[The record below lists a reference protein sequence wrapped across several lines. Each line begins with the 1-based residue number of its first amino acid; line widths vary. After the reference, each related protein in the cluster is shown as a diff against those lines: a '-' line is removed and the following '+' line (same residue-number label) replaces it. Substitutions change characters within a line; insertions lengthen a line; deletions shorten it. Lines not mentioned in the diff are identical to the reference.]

1 MHFRLSEIEAE
12 FSRLSRAAEESR
24 IQMKEEYDKKID
36 RLQTERDNIAIE
48 AEQLQAKYVLY
59 GVQVSLVTV
68 FESGNLLNWS
78 HSRSTSR

>member
-12 FSRLSRAAEESR
+12 FTRLSRAAEESR
-24 IQMKEEYDKKID
+24 VQMKEEYDKKID

-59 GVQVSLVTV
+59 DVHQDRLQIRIHWLQYS
-68 FESGNLLNWS
+68 N
-78 HSRSTSR
+78 